1 MAGAS
6 CSPSRSPSIGDSGT
20 QLETL
25 TLVDPAVL
33 VSNLTKEV
41 RLLMRL
47 DHPNVIKMYQV
58 FDTTD
63 ELCIV
68 MEYAKG
74 ELIDYIAATGSLSER
89 EARKY
94 FRQVHEACTH
104 RVDHV
109 NLRCLVNLCFAT
121 LPCSWCSSS

>member
-1 MAGAS
+1 M
-6 CSPSRSPSIGDSGT
+6 
-20 QLETL
+20 TL
-25 TLVDPAVL
+25 IDPAVL

-47 DHPNVIKMYQV
+47 DHPNVTKIYQV
-58 FDTTD
+58 FDTTH

-94 FRQVHEACTH
+94 FRQVYDACPN
-104 RVDHV
+104 RAES
-109 NLRCLVNLCFAT
+109 C
-121 LPCSWCSSS
+121 